1 MNTWQVSWTGIR
13 TVTGLELRQRIRSKR
28 WIWVLA
34 AWFVLIGLVT
44 WLILAAVPTLL
55 NETWPGDPSRTEPG
69 MGAGPLAFGTITFFV
84 LGMGLVI
91 APAFTATSING
102 DRSAGTLALL
112 QATRLSAAEI
122 AVGKL
127 IAAWLTAAVFLVVVL
142 PFIAASMIWGDISI
156 RQVLLTFLVMFAEVA
171 VICAIGIGWS
181 SLVSRPA
188 ISTMM
193 TYLSVVFLTVLSLIV
208 MVLVAPLVVRDEQ
221 VRIWGLP
228 PAVQAQYDAQA
239 NDFWEK
245 NPAAEYGL
253 PAPVAQCAWHTE
265 TRTNA
270 RLDQIWWISL
280 VNPFVIV
287 ADAAPLPPGATQDLG
302 QFANRS
308 SDPLAWIRYSV
319 RRMAQPQPLE
329 RDECTGLYS
338 TLPGYQ
344 VAYNEDGTTSVTTSN
359 GTPVDVN
366 SPVKPDKVSVDA
378 PIWPWGLGVNV
389 LIGALMLWVAV
400 RRLAVPY
407 RKLAPGTRVA

>member
-1 MNTWQVSWTGIR
+1 
-13 TVTGLELRQRIRSKR
+13 
-28 WIWVLA
+28 
-34 AWFVLIGLVT
+34 
-44 WLILAAVPTLL
+44 
-55 NETWPGDPSRTEPG
+55 
-69 MGAGPLAFGTITFFV
+69 
-84 LGMGLVI
+84 
-91 APAFTATSING
+91 
-102 DRSAGTLALL
+102 
-112 QATRLSAAEI
+112 
-122 AVGKL
+122 
-127 IAAWLTAAVFLVVVL
+127 
-142 PFIAASMIWGDISI
+142 
-156 RQVLLTFLVMFAEVA
+156 
-171 VICAIGIGWS
+171 
-181 SLVSRPA
+181 
-188 ISTMM
+188 MM

-378 PIWPWGLGVNV
+378 PIWPWGLGGERPDRCTDALGGRAAPGSAVPQAGSGNPGG
-389 LIGALMLWVAV
+389 LIGGDWPGCRPGQPPLRTRKQPRLVGQHDRLHPVAHPPV
-400 RRLAVPY
+400 WPARGGRASSPWSPTGTTRHRSLGVGH
-407 RKLAPGTRVA
+407 APGRSGRAPRTRAR